1 MFRRI
6 EPALSQC
13 LFGPVELA
21 LRTASKPSCFPLA
34 ARTKL
39 GRYSRDGTYRQRK
52 RARRACMTAQHVGPR
67 SRAECW
73 VQRKFTLSPSGT
85 TEFPK
90 SLFSPHRQFGTVED
104 SSRRIT
110 MQCDP
115 CPFASTR
122 RPRTQELTRA
132 GGLCL
137 LPRVS
142 AQAAGQCKLSE
153 NSNADEGVAG
163 LQSLAAEPLI
173 CPGMPI

>member
-1 MFRRI
+1 VHDFS
-6 EPALSQC
+6 PACPPDALLRVTAMQIGS
-13 LFGPVELA
+13 
-21 LRTASKPSCFPLA
+21 LRTSTLKISGNDFAGRKPLRFHL
-34 ARTKL
+34 
-39 GRYSRDGTYRQRK
+39 DGTYRQRK

-90 SLFSPHRQFGTVED
+90 RLFSPHRQFGTVKT

-115 CPFASTR
+115 CPFASIR

-137 LPRVS
+137 LPPGLSPACWQV
-142 AQAAGQCKLSE
+142 QAL
-153 NSNADEGVAG
+153 
-163 LQSLAAEPLI
+163 
-173 CPGMPI
+173 